1 MRTLFTTLTLLLL
14 GGALRAQPYA
24 PSFGRELPRGRMTV
38 SSVPFNADD
47 PELPNR
53 YVGRIDEWTQDD
65 NRFTA
70 RFTVPFAWVN
80 RQIFLHVGHASAD
93 YEVRV
98 NGRRAAYDNNGS
110 SPAEYNLT
118 KLVQEGANT
127 LEIILSEPSATA
139 QMESWR
145 EASAPSFGDVRL
157 VSQPTMYIRDVLV
170 KSWRPNAGDDF
181 LMAEVGI
188 VVKTAS
194 LNPRSSRIHY
204 ELLAP
209 DGRSLLTGH
218 GDMTLDMRREDT
230 LRFLARIPD
239 TLQWSAAR
247 PLRWT
252 LRLKSQ
258 HEGRFDEYI
267 ELRPGFRTV
276 EIAGGTADG
285 RLLLNGK
292 PVMLRGREVR
302 PDIPAEEIE
311 ALRSQGYNMLHLL
324 PGPVPESFYDLCDS
338 LGVYVIAT
346 APVDTSKSGSSRRR
360 GGNLSNDPSWQ
371 SAFFERADDSY
382 HTAKRHP
389 SVIAFSLGRRSE
401 NGINLYETYLRMK
414 RLDESRPFVYP
425 DAAGEWN
432 SDRVLWR

>member
-1 MRTLFTTLTLLLL
+1 MTSMRTLIPTLTFLLLA
-14 GGALRAQPYA
+14 GTLRAQQYT
-24 PSFGRELPRGRMTV
+24 PSCGRELPRGRMTV
-38 SSVPFNADD
+38 TSVPFDSD
-47 PELPNR
+47 EPDTPNR
-53 YVGRIDEWTQDD
+53 YVGHIDEWTQDD

-80 RQIFLHVGHASAD
+80 RQVFLHVGHASAD

-98 NGRRAAYDNNGS
+98 NGRRVAYANNGS
-110 SPAEYNLT
+110 SPVDFNLT
-118 KLVQEGANT
+118 KAVQEGANT

-139 QMESWR
+139 AMESWR
-145 EASAPSFGDVRL
+145 EAAAPSFGDVWL

-170 KSWRPNAGDDF
+170 KSWQPNAGDDF

-194 LNPRSSRIHY
+194 LNPRASRVHY

-209 DGRSLLTGH
+209 DGRSVLKGH
-218 GDMTLDMRREDT
+218 DDMTLDMRREDT

-252 LRLKSQ
+252 LRLTTQ
-258 HEGRFDEYI
+258 HEGRYDEYL
-267 ELRPGFRTV
+267 EFRTGFRTV
-276 EIAGGTADG
+276 GTADG
-285 RLLLNGK
+285 RMLLNGK
-292 PVMLRGREVR
+292 PVMLRGHEVG
-302 PDIPAEEIE
+302 PGISAEEI
-311 ALRSQGYNMLHLL
+311 AGLRSQGYNMLHLL
-324 PGPVPESFYDLCDS
+324 PGPVPEAFYDMCDS

-346 APVDTSKSGSSRRR
+346 APVDTHKSGSSRRR

-371 SAFFERADDSY
+371 GAFFERADDSY